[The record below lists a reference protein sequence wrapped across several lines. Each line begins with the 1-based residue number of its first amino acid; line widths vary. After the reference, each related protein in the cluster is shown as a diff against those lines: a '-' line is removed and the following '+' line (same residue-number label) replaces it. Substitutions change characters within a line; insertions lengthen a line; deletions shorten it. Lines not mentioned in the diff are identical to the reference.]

1 MERDLIY
8 GLCERY
14 VRDDM
19 IELEPIGSQPYILIG
34 ERGKLYGL
42 IPIQYK
48 ETMEE
53 KVMAILHEVFHFHPN
68 FISYTGGLSDK
79 TLDRNECLEA
89 QIDEMAHRTYSQ
101 RPDIVVF
108 IEGRLAEAYELVKEK
123 LKQEAF
129 LELRPGT

>member
-53 KVMAILHEVFHFHPN
+53 KVMAILHDVFH
-68 FISYTGGLSDK
+68 
-79 TLDRNECLEA
+79 CLHEF
-89 QIDEMAHRTYSQ
+89 
-101 RPDIVVF
+101 PF
-108 IEGRLAEAYELVKEK
+108 G
-123 LKQEAF
+123 
-129 LELRPGT
+129 